1 MSWQTGLNYATVIH
15 RLCIISIVLNSN
27 LQPSES
33 STDKVLIGSD
43 DRDDNDLAQSSWKL
57 SRKRLR
63 TANQSLRF
71 WKQNRSLL
79 STNPTNFFVAS
90 RFRHCLMAKIF
101 IIVVINYVAWH
112 ARLSSPRSSGNL
124 DKKLRISI
132 VRKVLKPS
140 GYVGGNLQAD
150 TNWIVSSAWGLQG
163 RKWNRKTSW

>member
-101 IIVVINYVAWH
+101 IIVIINYVAWH
-112 ARLSSPRSSGNL
+112 ARLSSPDRQAIWIKSLGFRSSE
-124 DKKLRISI
+124 KFSSP
-132 VRKVLKPS
+132 V
-140 GYVGGNLQAD
+140 D
-150 TNWIVSSAWGLQG
+150 TSVEICRPIRTGL
-163 RKWNRKTSW
+163 

>member
-71 WKQNRSLL
+71 WRQSRSLL
-79 STNPTNFFVAS
+79 STSPTNFFVAS

-112 ARLSSPRSSGNL
+112 ARLSSPDRQAIWIKSLGFRSSG
-124 DKKLRISI
+124 KLSSP
-132 VRKVLKPS
+132 V
-140 GYVGGNLQAD
+140 D
-150 TNWIVSSAWGLQG
+150 TSVEICRPIRTGL
-163 RKWNRKTSW
+163 

>member
-71 WKQNRSLL
+71 WRQSRSLL

-101 IIVVINYVAWH
+101 IIVIINYVAWH
-112 ARLSSPRSSGNL
+112 ARLSSPDRQAIWIKSLGFRSSE
-124 DKKLRISI
+124 KFSSP
-132 VRKVLKPS
+132 V
-140 GYVGGNLQAD
+140 D
-150 TNWIVSSAWGLQG
+150 TSVEICRPIRTGL
-163 RKWNRKTSW
+163 

>member
-112 ARLSSPRSSGNL
+112 ARLSSPDRQAIWIKSLGFRSSE
-124 DKKLRISI
+124 KFSSP
-132 VRKVLKPS
+132 V
-140 GYVGGNLQAD
+140 D
-150 TNWIVSSAWGLQG
+150 TSVEICRPIRTGL
-163 RKWNRKTSW
+163 